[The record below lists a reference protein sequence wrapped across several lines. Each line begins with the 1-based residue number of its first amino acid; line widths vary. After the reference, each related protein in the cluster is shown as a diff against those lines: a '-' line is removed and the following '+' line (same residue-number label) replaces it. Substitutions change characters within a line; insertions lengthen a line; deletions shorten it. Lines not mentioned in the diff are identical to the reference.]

1 MEIYNEIVMDLL
13 AKPGDKAGHNLK
25 IRYVQKNTCIW
36 LWSTSSLFECNDNNK
51 QSIFLFLFK
60 IYSG

>member
-36 LWSTSSLFECNDNNK
+36 LWSTPSLFEFNDNNK
-51 QSIFLFLFK
+51 Q
-60 IYSG
+60 